1 MRKVFVVA
9 LLLAACGKAG
19 DKGADVVASAVVD
32 AVAELAGDSTA
43 VDASDAVS
51 AADAPS
57 AVTP

>member
-32 AVAELAGDSTA
+32 AVAELAGD
-43 VDASDAVS
+43 ASDAVS